1 MRPPCLPRH
10 PAVAYLCLV
19 RYYAAL
25 LSFSDIN
32 RSRSG
37 GIGSH
42 RHRLSRGVGR
52 QLLVARARYRVDSAD
67 DLFLFK
73 IAIPPEKPYV
83 CPSPARTVSTPGFL
97 SRTASASKKA
107 LRLGDSG
114 TARSTPTDHHSAAS
128 LR

>member
-32 RSRSG
+32 RSRCG
-37 GIGSH
+37 GISSH

-52 QLLVARARYRVDSAD
+52 QLLVARDRYRVDSAD

-83 CPSPARTVSTPGFL
+83 FPSSARTVSTAVFL
-97 SRTASASKKA
+97 SLTGSASKKA

-114 TARSTPTDHHSAAS
+114 RASSIPTDDYSVA
-128 LR
+128 LL